1 MTTAPTDAQ
10 YLQVPA
16 TANERLSQ
24 LHAAYAEA
32 KAESDAAAER
42 LKVITDGVKHELQQ
56 LAPGEER
63 LALSGPDGPT
73 MTLVRSE
80 TWRFDSKRFKAD
92 DPENYVRY
100 AKKSESWTLK
110 AVKGGASE

>member
-1 MTTAPTDAQ
+1 MTTDDSQ

-24 LHAAYAEA
+24 LHAAYPAA
-32 KAESDAAAER
+32 KAENEEAAAR
-42 LKVITDGVKHELQQ
+42 LKLITDGIKAELQT

-63 LALSGPDGPT
+63 LALSGADGPT

-80 TWRFDSKRFKAD
+80 SWRVDAKKLKAQ
-92 DPENYVRY
+92 DPETYVRF
-100 AKKSESWTLK
+100 ATKSESWTLK
-110 AVKGGASE
+110 ATKGGASE